1 MALHLLLSTPGPD
14 VLGNQQIMRLIN
26 CICDR
31 RLILPLISLG
41 VGIEFMRSGVGTFSV
56 IEGTSMCPTLRPN
69 DVVQAK
75 TLYGQSQRGDVV
87 IITDNQNEQAIKR
100 VIGLP
105 GETVTLYRGFVYIH
119 GQRLDEPYLAKCT
132 YTFKSS
138 PENERAIR
146 WRLKANQ
153 YFLMGDNRFESCDSR
168 HYGPVE
174 RHQINRVVKLPEN
187 SPRPGFCEIR
197 LSETG
202 ETVVVKSSQGL
213 ARNRLPQS
221 NPTLNAGI

>member
-1 MALHLLLSTPGPD
+1 
-14 VLGNQQIMRLIN
+14 MRLIN

-31 RLILPLISLG
+31 RLILALVSLG
-41 VGIEFMRSGVGTFSV
+41 AGIEFMRSAVGTFSI
-56 IEGTSMCPTLRPN
+56 IEGTSMCPTLRPH

-87 IITDNQNEQAIKR
+87 VITDNRNEQAIKR

-105 GETVTLYRGFVYIH
+105 RETVTLYRGFVYID
-119 GQRLDEPYLAKCT
+119 GQRLDEPYLAKFT

-138 PENERAIR
+138 PENERPIR
-146 WRLKANQ
+146 WRLMANQ
-153 YFLMGDNRFESCDSR
+153 YFLMGDNRFDSCDSR
-168 HYGPVE
+168 HYGPVKGA
-174 RHQINRVVKLPEN
+174 QINRIVKLPEN

-202 ETVVVKSSQGL
+202 EAV
-213 ARNRLPQS
+213 
-221 NPTLNAGI
+221 

>member
-1 MALHLLLSTPGPD
+1 
-14 VLGNQQIMRLIN
+14 MRLIN

-31 RLILPLISLG
+31 RLILALVSLG
-41 VGIEFMRSGVGTFSV
+41 VGIEFMRSAVGTFSI
-56 IEGTSMCPTLRPN
+56 IEGTSMCPTLRPH

-87 IITDNQNEQAIKR
+87 VITDNRKEQAIKR

-105 GETVTLYRGFVYIH
+105 GETVTLYRGFVYID
-119 GQRLDEPYLAKCT
+119 GQRLDEPYLAKFT

-138 PENERAIR
+138 PENERSIR

-153 YFLMGDNRFESCDSR
+153 YFLMGDNRAESCDSR

-174 RHQINRVVKLPEN
+174 RAQVNRIVKLPEN
-187 SPRPGFCEIR
+187 SPRPGFCEIM

-202 ETVVVKSSQGL
+202 EAVVVKPSHGL

-221 NPTLNAGI
+221 NPILNAGI

>member
-1 MALHLLLSTPGPD
+1 
-14 VLGNQQIMRLIN
+14 MRLIN

-31 RLILPLISLG
+31 RLILALVSLG
-41 VGIEFMRSGVGTFSV
+41 VGIEFMRSAVGTFSV

-87 IITDNQNEQAIKR
+87 VITDNRNEQAIKR

-105 GETVTLYRGFVYIH
+105 GETVTLYRGFVYID
-119 GQRLDEPYLAKCT
+119 GQRLSEPYLPKHTC
-132 YTFKSS
+132 TFKSS

-153 YFLMGDNRFESCDSR
+153 YFLMGDNRSESCDSR

-174 RHQINRVVKLPEN
+174 RAQVNRIVKLPEN

-202 ETVVVKSSQGL
+202 EAVAVKSRHGL
-213 ARNRLPQS
+213 ARNRLHQN
-221 NPTLNAGI
+221 NPILNAGI